1 MPCSVGRV
9 QVRRVLRNNFTAWKI
24 SRDEPFRNCEEYYIS
39 IPVRRLRQGLASS
52 LVNIGLMH
60 HLLRKV
66 GIRPPLSIHH
76 DRIKNGPFSLS

>member
-1 MPCSVGRV
+1 MPYSGGRV
-9 QVRRVLRNNFTAWKI
+9 QVRRALRNKFTAWKI
-24 SRDEPFRNCEEYYIS
+24 SRHEPFRNCEEYYIS
-39 IPVRRLRQGLASS
+39 LPVRRLRQGLAFS

-66 GIRPPLSIHH
+66 GVRPPLSIHN